1 MLPYILTGVQISYCH
16 LLTSPADYVAITMTL
31 TFTNGSTTPQSVP
44 VTILDDSI
52 VEGSESFSLTLT
64 TTDSVMVDPASATVN
79 IQDDSNDGKLVRMM

>member
-1 MLPYILTGVQISYCH
+1 
-16 LLTSPADYVAITMTL
+16 MTL

-64 TTDSVMVDPASATVN
+64 TTDPNVTVNPASATVN
-79 IQDDSNDGKLVRMM
+79 IQDDSSDGKLVTVVMTSRLCCLRESVVW